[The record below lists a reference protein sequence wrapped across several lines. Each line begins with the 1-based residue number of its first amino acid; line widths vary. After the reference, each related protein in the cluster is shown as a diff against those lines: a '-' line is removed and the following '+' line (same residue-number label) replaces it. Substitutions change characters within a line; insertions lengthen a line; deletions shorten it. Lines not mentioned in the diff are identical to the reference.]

1 MKQLVPRTSRLVAAG
16 TTTLTLFFLS
26 VVQAAAF
33 VNPVIG
39 ILGTD
44 KENAQSGAT
53 VTGYG
58 ILLWNAVIIAGGLVV
73 LLYFIWGAMEW
84 LLSAGEASKLQSAR
98 NRMIH
103 SVIGIMILA
112 SVIAVFMFVQYVMGV
127 EFINFTT
134 TSTGGSPCIPTETN
148 TCPTGNR

>member
-98 NRMIH
+98 NRMMH
-103 SVIGIMILA
+103 SVIGLLLLVTSFTIL
-112 SVIAVFMFVQYVMGV
+112 SFIGSLVFQQYYDILNPQFITPVITKV
-127 EFINFTT
+127 
-134 TSTGGSPCIPTETN
+134 P
-148 TCPTGNR
+148 

>member
-1 MKQLVPRTSRLVAAG
+1 MIQLAPRTSRLVAAG
-16 TTTLTLFFLS
+16 ATTLTSFFLS

-98 NRMIH
+98 NRMMH
-103 SVIGIMILA
+103 SVIGLLLLVTSFTIL
-112 SVIAVFMFVQYVMGV
+112 SFIGSLVFQQYYDILNPQFITPVITRV
-127 EFINFTT
+127 
-134 TSTGGSPCIPTETN
+134 P
-148 TCPTGNR
+148 